1 MTWETVIGL
10 EVHVQ
15 LKTRSKMFCR
25 CSTNFGD
32 PPNTNVCPVCLG
44 LPGAL
49 PIPNEGAVSL
59 AVRAAIAL
67 GCEVHQLSIFAR
79 KNYFYPDLPKG
90 YQISQFEQPL
100 ATGGRLDIGTPGTP
114 HPIGITRLHLE
125 EDAGKSL
132 HDRFPGLTAVDFNR
146 CGTPLVEI
154 VSEPDLRSPEDARRY
169 LTVLKQILEYLEVS
183 DCNMEEGSL
192 RVDANLS
199 VRRPGAALGTKQ
211 EVKNMNSFAA
221 VERALGQLR
230 DHQIK
235 SLEAGER
242 VQLTTYTAR
251 TGDLTPMRV
260 KEESHDYRYFPEPD
274 LPPLDLRTY
283 GIDLE
288 QEGKNLPELPAARQ
302 RRFQDQYQI
311 PAYDAGVLTSS
322 RAVADYYEQVV
333 AAGASPKE
341 AANWVMGPVL
351 ADRNTH
357 DGAFRVSPR
366 RVAEVSLLVTRGTL
380 SSQAA
385 KAVFAELTERDGAPA
400 QVAERLGLVQVGDA
414 NQISQWVEAVL
425 AAHPGEVHR
434 FRGGEEKLLAFFT
447 GQVMK
452 ASRGKADPKRVQE
465 ILRERLLAGPS
476 GSGAVPPGT
485 L

>member
-15 LKTRSKMFCR
+15 LKTRTKMFCG

-49 PIPNEGAVSL
+49 PVPNEGAVRL
-59 AVRAAIAL
+59 AVRAAMAL
-67 GCEVHQLSIFAR
+67 GCKVHPLSIFAR

-100 ATGGRLDIGTPGTP
+100 ATGGTLGIGTAEAP

-230 DHQIK
+230 DRQAAT
-235 SLEAGER
+235 LEGGGR
-242 VQLTTYTAR
+242 IQLTTYTAR
-251 TGDLTPMRV
+251 TGDLTAMRV

-274 LPPLDLRTY
+274 LPPLDLVTY
-283 GIDLE
+283 GIDLD
-288 QEGKNLPELPAARQ
+288 QERKQLPELPGARQ
-302 RRFQDQYQI
+302 RRFEQQYQLSS
-311 PAYDAGVLTSS
+311 YDAGVLTST
-322 RAVADYYEQVV
+322 RAVADYYEAVV

-341 AANWVMGPVL
+341 AANWVMGPAL
-351 ADRNTH
+351 ADLNEHRA
-357 DGAFRVSPR
+357 GLRVKPLR
-366 RVAEVSLLVTRGTL
+366 LASLIALVGRGTV
-380 SSQAA
+380 SHQAA
-385 KAVFAELTERDGAPA
+385 KRVFEELTVTPDAPQDVA
-400 QVAERLGLVQVGDA
+400 QRLGLVQVGDA
-414 NQISQWVEAVL
+414 DQLGTWVGQVL
-425 AAHPGEVHR
+425 EGYPGEVER
-434 FRGGEEKLLAFFT
+434 YRGGEEKLLAFFT

-452 ASRGKADPKRVQE
+452 VSRGKADPKRVQE
-465 ILRERLLAGPS
+465 ILRERLRTP
-476 GSGAVPPGT
+476 
-485 L
+485 

>member
-15 LKTRSKMFCR
+15 LKTRSKMFCG

-49 PIPNEGAVSL
+49 PIPNEGAVRL
-59 AVRAAIAL
+59 AVRAAMAL
-67 GCEVHQLSIFAR
+67 GCEVHDLSIFAR

-100 ATGGRLDIGTPGTP
+100 ATRGRLDIGTPEAP

-154 VSEPDLRSPEDARRY
+154 VSEPDLRSPEQARQY
-169 LTVLKQILEYLEVS
+169 LVTLKRILEYLEVS
-183 DCNMEEGSL
+183 HCNMEEGSL

-199 VRRPGAALGTKQ
+199 VRRRGAPLGTKQ

-230 DHQIK
+230 DRQIET
-235 SLEAGER
+235 LEAGR
-242 VQLTTYTAR
+242 PIVQATLTASG
-251 TGDLTPMRV
+251 GDLREMRM
-260 KEESHDYRYFPEPD
+260 KEASHDYRYFPEPD
-274 LPPLDLRTY
+274 LPPLSLSTY

-288 QEGKNLPELPAARQ
+288 QERKQLPELPAARQ
-302 RRFQDQYQI
+302 QRFQRQYQLSS
-311 PAYDAGVLTSS
+311 YDAGVLTST
-322 RAVADYYEQVV
+322 RAVADWYEALVR
-333 AAGASPKE
+333 AGAAPKS

-351 ADRNTH
+351 ADYNAHGR
-357 DGAFRVSPR
+357 FRVTPER
-366 RVAEVSLLVTRGTL
+366 TFALIKLVDEATVSL
-380 SSQAA
+380 QAA
-385 KAVFAELTERDGAPA
+385 KQVFTVLPDTAEEPREAAG
-400 QVAERLGLVQVGDA
+400 RLGLVQVGDA
-414 NQISQWVEAVL
+414 DQVGEWVIAVL
-425 AAHPGEVHR
+425 TAHPAEVQR
-434 FRGGEEKLLAFFT
+434 YCLGDEKLMAFFT

-465 ILRERLLAGPS
+465 ILRERLRS
-476 GSGAVPPGT
+476 R
-485 L
+485 

>member
-15 LKTRSKMFCR
+15 LKTRTKMFCA

-49 PIPNEGAVSL
+49 PIPNDGAVRL
-59 AVRAAIAL
+59 AVRAAMAL
-67 GCEVHQLSIFAR
+67 GCEVHPLSIFAR

-100 ATGGRLDIGTPGTP
+100 ATGGRLDIGAPEAP
-114 HPIGITRLHLE
+114 RAIGITRLHLE

-132 HDRFPGLTAVDFNR
+132 HDRFAGLTAVDFNR

-154 VSEPDLRSPEDARRY
+154 VSEPDMRSPEEARRY
-169 LTVLKQILEYLEVS
+169 LTTIKQILEYLEVS

-199 VRRPGAALGTKQ
+199 VRKPGAPLGTKQ

-221 VERALGQLR
+221 VERALAQLR
-230 DHQIK
+230 DRQIRA
-235 SLEAGER
+235 LEDGQPI
-242 VQLTTYTAR
+242 QLTTYTAR

-288 QEGKNLPELPAARQ
+288 QERKSLPELPAARQ
-302 RRFQDQYQI
+302 QRFEREYHLS
-311 PAYDAGVLTSS
+311 AYDAGVLTAT
-322 RAVADYYEQVV
+322 RTVADHYEAWVR
-333 AAGASPKE
+333 AGAPPKS
-341 AANWVMGPVL
+341 AANWVMGSAL
-351 ADRNTH
+351 ADYNAH
-357 DGAFRVSPR
+357 GSFRVTPDR
-366 RVAEVSLLVTRGTL
+366 GFALHQLVDQGRVSL
-380 SSQAA
+380 QAA
-385 KAVFAELTERDGAPA
+385 KQAYPVLGDNPDEDPRT
-400 QVAERLGLVQVGDA
+400 VVERLGLVQVGDA
-414 NQISQWVEAVL
+414 DQLGAWVGQVLEANS
-425 AAHPGEVHR
+425 GEVQR
-434 FRGGEEKLLAFFT
+434 YRGGEEKLLAFFT

-465 ILRERLLAGPS
+465 ILRERLKG
-476 GSGAVPPGT
+476 
-485 L
+485 

>member
-1 MTWETVIGL
+1 MSWETVIGL

-15 LKTRSKMFCR
+15 LKTRSKMFCA

-49 PIPNEGAVSL
+49 PVPNEYAVRL

-67 GCEVHQLSIFAR
+67 GCQVHRLSVFAR

-100 ATGGRLDIGTPGTP
+100 ATDGRLDIGTPEEP
-114 HPIGITRLHLE
+114 RPIGVTRLHLE

-146 CGTPLVEI
+146 CGTPLIEI
-154 VSEPDLRSPEDARRY
+154 VSEPDLRTPEEARRY
-169 LTVLKQILEYLEVS
+169 LTVLKRVLEYLEVS

-199 VRRPGAALGTKQ
+199 VRRPGASLGTKQ

-221 VERALGQLR
+221 VERALQQLR
-230 DHQIK
+230 DRQITA
-235 SLEAGER
+235 LEAGRAVE
-242 VQLTTYTAR
+242 LTTFTAR
-251 TGDLTPMRV
+251 MGDLKEMRA

-274 LPPLDLRTY
+274 LPPLDLTSY
-283 GIDLE
+283 GIDVE
-288 QEGKNLPELPAARQ
+288 HERRQLPELPGARQ
-302 RRFQDQYQI
+302 RRFEQQYQLS
-311 PAYDAGVLTSS
+311 AYDAGVLTAT
-322 RAVADYYEQVV
+322 RRLADHYEEV
-333 AAGASPKE
+333 AAAGLPPKE
-341 AANWVMGPVL
+341 AANWVMGPAL
-351 ADRNTH
+351 ADSNAH
-357 DGAFRVSPR
+357 GGVFRVHAK
-366 RVAEVSLLVTRGTL
+366 RVAEIGQLVASGRVSW
-380 SSQAA
+380 QAA
-385 KAVFAELTERDGAPA
+385 KHIYSEIAERDQPA
-400 QVAERLGLVQVGDA
+400 DTAAERLGLVQVSDA
-414 NQISQWVEAVL
+414 DQLGTWVDGVLEAN
-425 AAHPGEVHR
+425 PGEAKR
-434 FRGGEEKLLAFFT
+434 YREGEEKLLAFFM

-465 ILRERLLAGPS
+465 ILRRRL
-476 GSGAVPPGT
+476 GS
-485 L
+485 

>member
-15 LKTRSKMFCR
+15 LKTRSKMFCA
-25 CSTNFGD
+25 CSTSFGD

-49 PIPNEGAVSL
+49 PVPNEGAVRL
-59 AVRAAIAL
+59 AVRAAMAF
-67 GCEVHQLSIFAR
+67 GCEVHRLSIFAR

-100 ATGGRLDIGTPGTP
+100 ATGGRLDIGTPEEP
-114 HPIGITRLHLE
+114 RPIGITRLHLE

-146 CGTPLVEI
+146 CGTPLIEI
-154 VSEPDLRSPEDARRY
+154 VSEPDLRTPEEARRY
-169 LTVLKQILEYLEVS
+169 LTALKRILEYLEVS

-199 VRRPGAALGTKQ
+199 VRRPGAPLGTKQ

-221 VERALGQLR
+221 VERALQQLR
-230 DHQIK
+230 DRQIRILG
-235 SLEAGER
+235 SGGQFR
-242 VQLTTYTAR
+242 VGPPGIQIAQTTFTAR
-251 TGDLTPMRV
+251 MGDLKEMRA

-274 LPPLDLRTY
+274 LPPLDLASY

-288 QEGKNLPELPAARQ
+288 QERQHLPELPGPRQ
-302 RRFQDQYQI
+302 RRFQEQYQLST
-311 PAYDAGVLTSS
+311 YDAGVLTAT
-322 RAVADYYEQVV
+322 RPLADYYEAVV
-333 AAGASPKE
+333 AAGTPPKE

-351 ADRNTH
+351 ADSNEH
-357 DGAFRVSPR
+357 NGLFRVAAG
-366 RVAEVSLLVTRGTL
+366 RVAELGKLVASATVSM
-380 SSQAA
+380 QAA
-385 KAVFAELTERDGAPA
+385 KRVFVEIAGRDDSPAV
-400 QVAERLGLVQVGDA
+400 VAERLGLVQVGDA
-414 NQISQWVEAVL
+414 DQLGTWVSDVLEANP
-425 AAHPGEVHR
+425 AEVQR
-434 FRGGEEKLLAFFT
+434 YKGGEEKLLAFFT

-452 ASRGKADPKRVQE
+452 ASRGQADPKRVQE
-465 ILRERLLAGPS
+465 ILRDRLGP
-476 GSGAVPPGT
+476 
-485 L
+485 

>member
-1 MTWETVIGL
+1 MTWETVVGL

-15 LKTRSKMFCR
+15 LKTRSKMFCG

-49 PIPNEGAVSL
+49 PIPNERAVRL
-59 AVRAAIAL
+59 AVRAAMAL
-67 GCEVHQLSIFAR
+67 GCEVHSLSIFAR

-100 ATGGRLDIGTPGTP
+100 ATGGRLDIGTSEAP
-114 HPIGITRLHLE
+114 HILGITRLHLE

-132 HDRFPGLTAVDFNR
+132 HDRFEGLTAVDFNR

-154 VSEPDLRSPEDARRY
+154 VSEPDMRSPEEARRY
-169 LTVLKQILEYLEVS
+169 LTTLKQILEYLEVS

-199 VRRPGAALGTKQ
+199 VRKPGAPLGTKQ

-230 DHQIK
+230 DRQIK
-235 SLEAGER
+235 ALEAGER
-242 VQLTTYTAR
+242 IQLTTYTAR

-274 LPPLDLRTY
+274 LPPLDLPNY
-283 GIDLE
+283 GIDVE
-288 QEGKNLPELPAARQ
+288 QERKNLPELPAARQ
-302 RRFQDQYQI
+302 PRFQNQYQI
-311 PAYDAGVLTSS
+311 PAYDAGVLTATRS
-322 RAVADYYEQVV
+322 VADYYEAVV
-333 AAGASPKE
+333 AAGAAPKE
-341 AANWVMGPVL
+341 AANWVMGSAL
-351 ADRNTH
+351 ADLNEH
-357 DGAFRVSPR
+357 HAGL
-366 RVAEVSLLVTRGTL
+366 RVAPARLAALVGLVARGTV
-380 SSQAA
+380 SHQAG
-385 KAVFAELTERDGAPA
+385 KRVFEEMTTTADAPEAIA
-400 QVAERLGLVQVGDA
+400 QRLGLLQVGDA
-414 NQISQWVEAVL
+414 DQLGAWADQVI
-425 AAHPGEVHR
+425 AAHPDEVKR
-434 FRGGEEKLLAFFT
+434 YRGGEEKLMAFFT

-465 ILRERLLAGPS
+465 ILRERLAR
-476 GSGAVPPGT
+476 PPEES
-485 L
+485 

>member
-15 LKTRSKMFCR
+15 LKTRSKMFCA

-44 LPGAL
+44 LPGSL
-49 PIPNEGAVSL
+49 PVPNEGAVRL
-59 AVRAAIAL
+59 AVRAAMAL
-67 GCEVHQLSIFAR
+67 GCQVHNVSIFAR

-100 ATGGRLDIGTPGTP
+100 ATRGQLDIGTLQAP
-114 HPIGITRLHLE
+114 HLIGVTRLHLE

-146 CGTPLVEI
+146 CGTPLIEI
-154 VSEPDLRSPEDARRY
+154 VSEPDLRAPEEARRY
-169 LTVLKQILEYLEVS
+169 LTTLKRILEYLEVS

-199 VRRPGAALGTKQ
+199 VRRPGAPLGTKQ

-221 VERALGQLR
+221 VERALQQLR
-230 DHQIK
+230 DRQTDT
-235 SLEAGER
+235 LDAGGKIT
-242 VQLTTYTAR
+242 LTTFTAR

-274 LPPLDLRTY
+274 LPPLDLESY
-283 GIDLE
+283 GIHLADE
-288 QEGKNLPELPAARQ
+288 RQHLPELPRERQ
-302 RRFQDQYQI
+302 VRFEKMYPQLST
-311 PAYDAGVLTSS
+311 YDAGVLTAT
-322 RAVADYYEQVV
+322 RALADYFEGWVRV
-333 AAGASPKE
+333 GADPKS
-341 AANWVMGPVL
+341 AANWVMGTGL
-351 ADRNTH
+351 ADYNEHGR
-357 DGAFRVSPR
+357 FRVSPDR
-366 RVAEVSLLVTRGTL
+366 GFALIKLVDAGTVSL
-380 SSQAA
+380 QAA
-385 KAVFAELTERDGAPA
+385 KQAFTVLGDHPGEEPST
-400 QVAERLGLVQVGDA
+400 VVERLGLVQVGDA
-414 NQISQWVEAVL
+414 DQLATWVAGVL
-425 AAHPGEVHR
+425 DANPGEVQR
-434 FRGGEEKLLAFFT
+434 YQGGEEKLLAFFT

-465 ILRERLLAGPS
+465 ILRERLG
-476 GSGAVPPGT
+476 G
-485 L
+485 

>member
-1 MTWETVIGL
+1 MSWETVIGL

-15 LKTRSKMFCR
+15 LKTRSKMFCA

-49 PIPNEGAVSL
+49 PIPNEGAVRL
-59 AVRAAIAL
+59 AVRSATAL
-67 GCEVHQLSIFAR
+67 GCAVHALSIFAR

-100 ATGGRLDIGTPGTP
+100 ATGGRLDIGTPDAP
-114 HPIGITRLHLE
+114 RAIGITRLHLE

-154 VSEPDLRSPEDARRY
+154 VSEPDMRSPDEARRY
-169 LTVLKQILEYLEVS
+169 LTTLKQILQYLEVS

-199 VRRPGAALGTKQ
+199 VRRPGAPLGTKQ

-230 DHQIK
+230 DRQIGE
-235 SLEAGER
+235 LESGQSVR
-242 VQLTTYTAR
+242 LTTYTAR
-251 TGDLTPMRV
+251 TGDLTPMRM

-288 QEGKNLPELPAARQ
+288 QERRNLPELPAARQ
-302 RRFQDQYQI
+302 RRFEREYHLS
-311 PAYDAGVLTSS
+311 AYDAGVLTAT
-322 RAVADYYEQVV
+322 RTVADHYESWVR
-333 AAGASPKE
+333 AGAPPKS
-341 AANWVMGPVL
+341 AANWVMGPAL
-351 ADRNTH
+351 ADYNQH
-357 DGAFRVSPR
+357 GSFRVTPDR
-366 RVAEVSLLVTRGTL
+366 GFALLKLVDQGTVSL
-380 SSQAA
+380 QAA
-385 KAVFAELTERDGAPA
+385 KQAFTVLGDKPDEDPGTVVEK
-400 QVAERLGLVQVGDA
+400 LGLVLVGDA
-414 NQISQWVEAVL
+414 DQLGAWVDQVL
-425 AAHPGEVHR
+425 ETHPSEVQR
-434 FRGGEEKLLAFFT
+434 YRGGEEKLLAFFT

-465 ILRERLLAGPS
+465 ILRERLR
-476 GSGAVPPGT
+476 GA
-485 L
+485 